1 MTNNMRV
8 LVAGIHF
15 ESIIH
20 FLRKNLPE
28 FESYQIPASKVVEEV
43 KEALVII
50 PTMTRIDRHI
60 INSAPHLKLIQQ
72 WGSGLEGVDIQAAT
86 ENGVAVANVPTHG
99 TGNAESVAEWCIMS
113 AIALSRSFPSIQES
127 VWKGSPWGVP
137 CGKSLMGKTAGIV
150 GVGGIGVELAKR
162 LIPFQMKLI
171 GVKKNPHHLPPGLS
185 FEWVK
190 GMNAFPELLNLA
202 DYVFLCL
209 PQNEDTKCLF
219 NRKAFQLIKNGAYLI
234 NPARGGL
241 IDREALFDALK
252 GERLAGVAMDVFW
265 QEPTNPQD
273 PLLQNPK
280 VLVTPH
286 IAGATDT
293 SYQGIAE
300 GVVKNIRLTLTGKIP
315 NNCVNPEVAS
325 HPK

>member
-1 MTNNMRV
+1 MKV

-28 FESYQIPASKVVEEV
+28 YESYQIPASKVVEEA
-43 KEALVII
+43 KDASVII
-50 PTMTRIDRHI
+50 PTMTRIDRHV

-72 WGSGLEGVDIQAAT
+72 WGSGLEGVDIQVAT
-86 ENGVAVANVPTHG
+86 ENGIAVANVPTHG
-99 TGNAESVAEWCIMS
+99 TGNAESVAEWCVMS

-127 VWKGSPWGVP
+127 VWKGFPWGAP
-137 CGKSLMGKTAGIV
+137 CGNSLMGKTAGIV

-162 LIPFQMKLI
+162 LISFRMKLI
-171 GVKKNPHHLPPGLS
+171 GVKKNPHYLPPGLN

-190 GMNAFPELLNLA
+190 GMNAFPELLSLA
-202 DYVFLCL
+202 DYIFLCL
-209 PQNEDTKCLF
+209 PQNEDTRCLF
-219 NRKAFQLIKNGAYLI
+219 NRKAFQMIKNGAYLI

-241 IDREALFDALK
+241 IDREALSDAL
-252 GERLAGVAMDVFW
+252 GDERLAGVAMDVFW
-265 QEPTNPQD
+265 QEPTSSQD
-273 PLLQNPK
+273 PLLQHPK

-300 GVVKNIRLTLTGKIP
+300 GVVKNIRLAISGKIP
-315 NNCVNPEVAS
+315 NNCVNSEVLS
-325 HPK
+325 QLKWKT

>member
-1 MTNNMRV
+1 MKV

-28 FESYQIPASKVVEEV
+28 HESYQIPSQRVIEEANDAS
-43 KEALVII
+43 VII
-50 PTMTRIDRHI
+50 PTMTRIDHQI
-60 INSAPHLKLIQQ
+60 IEKAPNLILIQQ

-86 ENGVAVANVPTHG
+86 ENGVAVANVPTAG
-99 TGNAESVAEWCIMS
+99 TGNAESVAEWCVMA
-113 AIALSRSFPSIQES
+113 AIALSRSFPSIQKS
-127 VWKGSPWGVP
+127 VWEGSPWGAP
-137 CGKSLMGKTAGIV
+137 CGKSLLGKTAGIV

-162 LIPFQMKLI
+162 LIPFRMKLI
-171 GVKKNPHHLPPGLS
+171 GVKKNPHYLPQNLD
-185 FEWVK
+185 FEWVQD
-190 GMNAFPELLNLA
+190 MNALPELLGLA
-202 DYVFLCL
+202 DYIFLCL

-219 NRKAFQLIKNGAYLI
+219 NQEAFQKIKHGAYLI

-241 IDREALFDALK
+241 IDRSALSEALE

-265 QEPTNPQD
+265 QEPTIPHD
-273 PLLQNPK
+273 PLLQHPK

-286 IAGATDT
+286 IAGVTDT

-300 GVVKNIRLTLTGKIP
+300 GVVKNIHLALSGKLP
-315 NNCVNPEVAS
+315 KNCVNPEVLS
-325 HPK
+325 HLKWKSK